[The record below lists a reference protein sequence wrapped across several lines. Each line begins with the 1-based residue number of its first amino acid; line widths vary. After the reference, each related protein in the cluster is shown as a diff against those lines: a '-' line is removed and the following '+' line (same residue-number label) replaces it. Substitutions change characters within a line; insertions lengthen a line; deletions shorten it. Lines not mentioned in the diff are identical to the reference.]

1 MLVMSFNPGYQRGF
15 KELKPS
21 TRQRFVGLTFYY
33 PAPAIEAEIVAQESG
48 VDLAM
53 ARRLVTFATK
63 VRNLQE
69 LGLSATAS
77 TRLLVHAGRLM
88 HTGMPPRT
96 ACAVGV
102 IEPLTDDLE
111 VIAALQDT
119 ANLIL

>member
-1 MLVMSFNPGYQRGF
+1 
-15 KELKPS
+15 
-21 TRQRFVGLTFYY
+21 VGLTFQY
-33 PAPAIEAEIVAQESG
+33 PAPALEAEIVAQESG
-48 VDLAM
+48 VELAM
-53 ARRLVTFATK
+53 AQRLVTFATK
-63 VRNLQE
+63 VRHLQE

-88 HTGMPPRT
+88 RTGMPPRT

-111 VIAALQDT
+111 VIAALQET

>member
-1 MLVMSFNPGYQRGF
+1 LS
-15 KELKPS
+15 
-21 TRQRFVGLTFYY
+21 FYY
-33 PAPAIEAEIVAQESG
+33 PEPAIEAEIVAQESG
-48 VDLAM
+48 VELAM
-53 ARRLVTFATK
+53 ARRLVTFAAK

-88 HTGMPPRT
+88 HTGMSPRT
-96 ACAVGV
+96 ACYVGV

-111 VIAALQDT
+111 VITALQDT